1 MDSREQDALNFSE
14 FIEVKEIVQDGLRF
28 GDYGALYQLQNGV
41 ECKSPVFFERKSI
54 PDLFGTLTDES
65 RIERLKNRCKEAIEV
80 KAKLILMIEGT
91 DRKVMDGY
99 ERSKVKGSSILKTI
113 DTFWYKYDLMPMF
126 CADRRV
132 MAWRMVNLWKTFER
146 LYQLGE
152 SGRDRSGDHAN
163 MHR

>member
-1 MDSREQDALNFSE
+1 M
-14 FIEVKEIVQDGLRF
+14 
-28 GDYGALYQLQNGV
+28 
-41 ECKSPVFFERKSI
+41 FFERKSI

-65 RIERLKNRCKEAIEV
+65 RIERLKSRCREAMEV
-80 KAKLILMIEGT
+80 NAKLILMIEGT

-132 MAWRMVNLWKTFER
+132 MAWRMVNLWKTFRR

-152 SGRDRSGDHAN
+152 SGRDRSGDHDT